1 MEANR
6 QFVCTRLWNKDE
18 MLDEDKKQ
26 IVVMG
31 SRPWECETTK
41 NLLEKIR
48 LCDHLVL
55 ICNYENIL
63 QAKNLARL
71 YHHRIYCFPLDAD
84 PFRMTR
90 EKRKFFA
97 KLLHQERW

>member
-1 MEANR
+1 
-6 QFVCTRLWNKDE
+6 
-18 MLDEDKKQ
+18 
-26 IVVMG
+26 MG

-90 EKRKFFA
+90 EKRKFLRSCCIRKGGEKTEWIFI
-97 KLLHQERW
+97 